1 MNRESNIT
9 QYVTKKTDPKERIL
23 YSSKYLVLK
32 LIAFT
37 WQTIHS
43 EYHTAEGKSL
53 PEKDLQSALKRL
65 FKDQTCSF
73 LLKVSVD
80 HKLQADVFQVNW
92 DGILHAFREQMQL
105 RIVEETMGRGHGRVM
120 RALKAKGYLEEKDV
134 ISMCLLQVKDA

>member
-1 MNRESNIT
+1 M
-9 QYVTKKTDPKERIL
+9 
-23 YSSKYLVLK
+23 
-32 LIAFT
+32 
-37 WQTIHS
+37 
-43 EYHTAEGKSL
+43 L
-53 PEKDLQSALKRL
+53 PEKDVQSSLKRL

-92 DGILHAFREQMQL
+92 DGILQAFREQMQL
-105 RIVEETMGRGHGRVM
+105 RIVEETMGRGHARVM